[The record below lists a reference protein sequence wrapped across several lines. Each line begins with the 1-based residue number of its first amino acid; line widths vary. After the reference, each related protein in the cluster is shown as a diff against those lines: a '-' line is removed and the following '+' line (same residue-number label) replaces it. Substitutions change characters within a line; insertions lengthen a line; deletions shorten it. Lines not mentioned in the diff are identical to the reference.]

1 MKTLMRFD
9 TFRRLDKDFHEGTYH
24 GAGITLI
31 TWLLMIFL
39 MWSEI
44 RSMFLGDYTTEVR
57 LDDNMEAEVSINFD
71 ITMLDLP
78 CRFAQLNLWDIFE
91 NYRINVTKGITQR
104 RNLIWVDGKLEP
116 GQKVLHN
123 DKKIKYDNNVEL
135 DYYGHHAVDLV
146 VEARQTMEE
155 VWKAHVEKYVVLIVN
170 FYASWCYWS
179 RLVQP
184 IYEEAAV
191 TVDAMIWVHKKTTV
205 KLVAIDCAKQS
216 KFCDESG
223 VTAYPTIVYFLRGE
237 KHAVYENDRSVEE
250 IVKWTSNLVR
260 KIDRSLPN
268 TFHKEAC
275 QLVGRVTVPR
285 VPGNMLVQAG
295 SEDYSISPSMTN
307 VSHHIAHL
315 SFGPE
320 VDPWSMGLPKE
331 ATSLYNPLD
340 GKTFI
345 VEKLHHAPHH
355 FINIVPNVY
364 SKRGLFFGRSST
376 SIQAYQMA
384 VADRMKVSAIDEVP
398 EAQFTYRFSNV
409 VLDHANRGQGL
420 YHVVTNFCAILG
432 GTYAVMEFT
441 NALMNQVLSKR
452 APRELI
458 K

>member
-1 MKTLMRFD
+1 
-9 TFRRLDKDFHEGTYH
+9 
-24 GAGITLI
+24 
-31 TWLLMIFL
+31 
-39 MWSEI
+39 
-44 RSMFLGDYTTEVR
+44 
-57 LDDNMEAEVSINFD
+57 
-71 ITMLDLP
+71 
-78 CRFAQLNLWDIFE
+78 
-91 NYRINVTKGITQR
+91 
-104 RNLIWVDGKLEP
+104 
-116 GQKVLHN
+116 
-123 DKKIKYDNNVEL
+123 
-135 DYYGHHAVDLV
+135 
-146 VEARQTMEE
+146 
-155 VWKAHVEKYVVLIVN
+155 
-170 FYASWCYWS
+170 
-179 RLVQP
+179 
-184 IYEEAAV
+184 
-191 TVDAMIWVHKKTTV
+191 
-205 KLVAIDCAKQS
+205 
-216 KFCDESG
+216 
-223 VTAYPTIVYFLRGE
+223 
-237 KHAVYENDRSVEE
+237 
-250 IVKWTSNLVR
+250 
-260 KIDRSLPN
+260 
-268 TFHKEAC
+268 
-275 QLVGRVTVPR
+275 VPR

-384 VADRMKVSAIDEVP
+384 VADRMKVSSIDEVP

-432 GTYAVMEFT
+432 GTYAVMGFT
-441 NALMNQVLSKR
+441 NAFLNQVLSKR